1 MKKDK
6 FHHLNEP
13 EDNHFFLLV
22 LGLVTVAFLIV
33 ILVFSPLDEFD
44 FGSLGARKGTQKSLA
59 AETRIGMTKA
69 KIVGD
74 ESNVKG
80 KVITENDDF
89 KIDRTKDKD
98 SFTVTIK
105 KAPYEDGKK
114 KAEEWLLSNGFTQED
129 LCVLNIS
136 IIPNYTFGKDFWP
149 EKSGLVPTG
158 CPTN

>member
-6 FHHLNEP
+6 FHRLNEQ

-33 ILVFSPLDEFD
+33 ILVFSPIEEFD
-44 FGSLGARKGTQKSLA
+44 FGSLGSRKVSQKSLA
-59 AETRIGMTKA
+59 AETRIGMAKS

-98 SFTVTIK
+98 SFSVVIK
-105 KAPYEDGKK
+105 RPPYEENKL
-114 KAEEWLLSNGFTQED
+114 KAEKWLLGQGLTQLD
-129 LCVLNIS
+129 LCEMRIS
-136 IIPNYTFGKDFWP
+136 FLPSHTFGKEFWP
-149 EKSGLVPTG
+149 EPSGLVPTG
-158 CPTN
+158 CPTK